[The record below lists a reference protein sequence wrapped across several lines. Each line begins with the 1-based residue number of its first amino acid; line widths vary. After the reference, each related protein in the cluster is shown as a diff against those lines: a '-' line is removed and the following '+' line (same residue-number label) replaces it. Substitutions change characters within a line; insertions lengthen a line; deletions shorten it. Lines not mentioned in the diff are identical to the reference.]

1 MDIHTNDYKIATLNG
16 NEGTLKAIEDAETK
30 IAELTGKE
38 ITLIAYEKKQSDS
51 ERQ

>member
-1 MDIHTNDYKIATLNG
+1 MDIHTNEYKIAALNE

-38 ITLIAYEKKQSDS
+38 ITLIAYEKKQDGS
-51 ERQ
+51 EQQ